1 MSDAQP
7 KGLSGS
13 LSGFVK
19 GFRLRAALREL
30 GAARSVLDLGSGLCE
45 LTAHIPP
52 GVEYTGVER
61 DDWMFERGR
70 RLFPARRF
78 VQADIEDSSFDP
90 DTKADAILL
99 IAVWEH
105 LHDPAALLTRARAWA
120 NPGARFILTTPPP
133 WTHAILDFGSRLG
146 LLSRHA
152 DEEHERLWTIG
163 EIAEVAART
172 GWRFVKGRRFFF
184 GMNQLVVLQQI

>member
-1 MSDAQP
+1 MRERQP

-19 GFRLRAALREL
+19 GFRIRAALREL
-30 GAARSVLDLGSGLCE
+30 GSARSILDLGSGLCE
-45 LTAHIPP
+45 LTARIPDD
-52 GVEYTGVER
+52 VEYAGVER
-61 DDWMFERGR
+61 DAWMFERGA
-70 RLFPARRF
+70 RLFPHRRF
-78 VQADIEDSSFDP
+78 IQADIEDPSFTP
-90 DTKADAILL
+90 DATFDAILL

-105 LHDPAALLTRARAWA
+105 LRDPAALLARARAWA

-133 WTHAILDFGSRLG
+133 WTHAILDLGSRLG

-152 DEEHERLWTIG
+152 DEEHERLWTIA
-163 EIAEVAART
+163 EIAETAEKN

-184 GMNQLVVLQQI
+184 GMNQLAVLEF